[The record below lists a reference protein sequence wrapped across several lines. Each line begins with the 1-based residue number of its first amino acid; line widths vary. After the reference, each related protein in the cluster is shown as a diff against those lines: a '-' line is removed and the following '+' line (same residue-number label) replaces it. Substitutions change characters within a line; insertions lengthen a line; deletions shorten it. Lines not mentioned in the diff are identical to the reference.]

1 MTNYSVKISSRA
13 KHVSLK
19 ITPTDGLVVVVPKGF
34 NHSLLD
40 DLVARR
46 QDWIEKTLQRYKD
59 YPVQEKDTSLP
70 DEICLPALG
79 EKWRVGFNKTS
90 VSSVRVIEMNDF
102 QLRVSGDTENI
113 TACRKALR
121 RWLMRHAKQNLI
133 PLLDLA
139 SGDCALPYRKATVRG
154 QRTRWGSC
162 SSTASINLN
171 YQLLFVSPEMMN
183 YVLVHELCHT
193 AHLNH
198 SRHFYHLLA
207 SFIPDYKKIE
217 SQLKQ
222 AWHSMPG
229 WLQALQ

>member
-1 MTNYSVKISSRA
+1 MTNYSVKISNRA

-46 QDWIEKTLQRYKD
+46 QGWIEKTLQRYKD
-59 YPVQEKDTSLP
+59 YPVQEQDTTLP
-70 DEICLPALG
+70 NEICLPALG
-79 EKWRVGFNKTS
+79 EKWCVSFIKTS
-90 VSSVRVIEMNDF
+90 ASTVRVTATENF
-102 QLRVSGDTENI
+102 QLRIIGYTENI

-121 RWLMRHAKQNLI
+121 RWLMRHARQNLI

-139 SGDCALPYRKATVRG
+139 SDDCALPYRKATVRG

-171 YQLLFVSPEMMN
+171 YQLMFVSPEMMN

-198 SRHFYHLLA
+198 SRHFYNLLA
-207 SFIPDYKKIE
+207 SYISDYKIIE

-229 WLQALQ
+229 WLQPL

>member
-1 MTNYSVKISSRA
+1 MTNYSVKISNRA

-19 ITPTDGLVVVVPKGF
+19 ITPTDGLVIVVPKGF

-46 QDWIEKTLQRYKD
+46 QDWIEKTLQRYKNF
-59 YPVQEKDTSLP
+59 PIQEQDTTLP
-70 DEICLPALG
+70 NEICLPALG
-79 EKWRVGFNKTS
+79 EKWCVRFIKTS
-90 VSSVRVIEMNDF
+90 ASTVRVTATKDF
-102 QLRVSGDTENI
+102 QLRIIGDTENI

-139 SGDCALPYRKATVRG
+139 SDDCDLPYRKATVRG

-171 YQLLFVSPEMMN
+171 YQLMFVSPEMMN

-198 SRHFYHLLA
+198 SRCFYNLLA
-207 SFIPDYKKIE
+207 SYIPNYKNIE

-229 WLQALQ
+229 WLQPL